1 MKLLTLVL
9 TLTLMVSAGCS
20 NKPDS
25 SADGRELFDYHCAGC
40 NKKNGHGQFLSGVP
54 ANNNTVMTPYEVK
67 VLITKGHN
75 SKPAMQPVEGIS
87 LQEAD
92 KIVTYLWSLRGH

>member
-1 MKLLTLVL
+1 MKTMSLLFFTMILAL
-9 TLTLMVSAGCS
+9 TGCS

-25 SADGRELFDYHCAGC
+25 SADRHALYDYHCADC
-40 NKKNGHGQFLSGVP
+40 HNENGHGHFLSGVP
-54 ANNNTVMTPYEVK
+54 ANNNTTMTPYEVK

-87 LQEAD
+87 QQEAD
-92 KIVTYLWSLRGH
+92 KIVTYLWTLRGH

>member
-1 MKLLTLVL
+1 
-9 TLTLMVSAGCS
+9 
-20 NKPDS
+20 
-25 SADGRELFDYHCAGC
+25 
-40 NKKNGHGQFLSGVP
+40 
-54 ANNNTVMTPYEVK
+54 MTPYEVK

-87 LQEAD
+87 QQEAD